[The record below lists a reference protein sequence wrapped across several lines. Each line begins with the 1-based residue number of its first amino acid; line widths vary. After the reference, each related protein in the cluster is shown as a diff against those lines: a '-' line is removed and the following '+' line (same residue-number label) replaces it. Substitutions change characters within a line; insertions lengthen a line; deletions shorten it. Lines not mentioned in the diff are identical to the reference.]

1 MRINMET
8 ENTDTKKDNIKLWIG
23 IAIGF
28 AVGLLTGII
37 SSQSD
42 SVGDFV
48 ESFLSITASFLISL
62 APIVILWVIA
72 IAAIIFLIRYIKK
85 K

>member
-28 AVGLLTGII
+28 IVGLLIGIA
-37 SSQSD
+37 STQSG
-42 SVGDFV
+42 SVGYYFSSFV
-48 ESFLSITASFLISL
+48 QIMSYMAPFILI
-62 APIVILWVIA
+62 WVIV
-72 IAAIIFLIRYIKK
+72 IAAIIFLVRYIKK